1 MENARFG
8 LKRVGYPCDFTLIFL
23 ILLRLYVNYRALE
36 CAKYARKVRFFASA
50 KSCVALPVGD
60 SIPDV
65 FHYALRTRNSTQML
79 FLSCGSTYSAGACG

>member
-50 KSCVALPVGD
+50 KSCLPLRIGD

-65 FHYALRTRNSTQML
+65 FHYALRIRNSTQML